1 MATGKKSDQSPRS
14 KSNRSFQRPGR
25 GRFEGTDEWLGEHA
39 FVGKTNS
46 VKLSYTSD
54 MQRRAIPFAERI
66 QGAINF
72 DVLLN
77 NDFC

>member
-46 VKLSYTSD
+46 VKLSYTSECKGV
-54 MQRRAIPFAERI
+54 QY
-66 QGAINF
+66 
-72 DVLLN
+72 LLLRE
-77 NDFC
+77 FKAQ